1 MGKKSK
7 RNRDVS
13 KKQKSA
19 RRVQQGGFTNTIA
32 TSDAAAVVDRE
43 IEPSST
49 SASSIRRDP
58 NDSLGQ
64 LVEKGDYEG
73 ILKLESD
80 AILQATVVEGTEP
93 QTASSIY
100 LVIARAF
107 VETGL
112 SSMIAREKAI
122 RYLER
127 SFALSEKEKHY
138 QGNLH
143 VHECMKLLVPIYLQ
157 EGRHDEAVA
166 AVKRLTAS
174 IPQHELIDPDL
185 ILNFVPEFSK
195 SSLNKEVID
204 ILTMF
209 LGTINRSWDKEKRAT
224 AYFVFG
230 KAYNCLTEYEKAAL
244 FLHKALAITENPE
257 RKSAVLC
264 QIGLLS
270 NCMCNYDDALAA
282 LNQALEILSAESGER
297 RRREMST
304 DKWSQHTALVV
315 HAQIGHVLSEQ
326 GNHDLEALES
336 YERALVINVIIK
348 EDDLGDAQNLGA
360 MYHGIGVVHA
370 RLGNWDEAIKALKLA
385 YSYIVGTDA
394 HDIKPM
400 RLSKYCEEIGR
411 VRLDQYFWD
420 ERLLLDTQEREN
432 VVMEAATF
440 SRKSMEYL
448 SYSNNTILICAQVA
462 YLMDRIEEANKFLMA
477 YFEAEMEKK
486 HGIYCRSCERKA
498 GNGTDIKICR
508 NCQVVDYCSEAHQ
521 TLEWRRGRL
530 SHKVMCPFLKRY
542 RLVVKAENRIDAE
555 PVEDI
560 CKDFF
565 ETVCVFKYVA

>member
-204 ILTMF
+204 ILSMF
-209 LGTINRSWDKEKRAT
+209 LGTINRSWHKGERAK
-224 AYFVFG
+224 AYLVFG
-230 KAYNCLTEYEKAAL
+230 EGYTNLSEYEKADS
-244 FLHKALAITENPE
+244 FLRKALAITENQLI
-257 RKSAVLC
+257 RVTVLC
-264 QIGLLS
+264 QMGS
-270 NCMCNYDDALAA
+270 MSRFACNYDDALTV
-282 LNQALEILSAESGER
+282 LNQALEILSSEKFGER
-297 RRREMST
+297 SKSDDR
-304 DKWSQHTALVV
+304 WSKHTASV
-315 HAQIGHVLSEQ
+315 HLYIGDVLSEQ
-326 GNHDLEALES
+326 GKRDDEALAS
-336 YERALVINVIIK
+336 FKRAIVIMK
-348 EDDLGDAQNLGA
+348 EHHPEDDGSTVAA
-360 MYHGIGVVHA
+360 MYQGIGLVHA
-370 RLGNWDEAIKALKLA
+370 RLGNWDESIDFLYLA
-385 YSYIVGTDA
+385 HSSFGTDA
-394 HDIKPM
+394 DRMIDRFRAGLFEQIVK
-400 RLSKYCEEIGR
+400 

-420 ERLLLDTQEREN
+420 ERLLHDKQELREN
-432 VVMEAATF
+432 ILMEAAHF
-440 SRKSMEYL
+440 SQALTKAGIHIDDAYL
-448 SYSNNTILICAQVA
+448 VDAQVA
-462 YLMDRIEEANKFLMA
+462 YFIAEEIEHANELLIM
-477 YFEAEMEKK
+477 YFEGEVKK
-486 HGIYCRSCERKA
+486 KQQICCRTCSRIA
-498 GNGTDIKICR
+498 GNGTDIKTCR
-508 NCQVVDYCSEAHQ
+508 NCQVVDHCSEAHQ
-521 TLEWRRGRL
+521 TLAWRRGRL

-542 RLVVKAENRIDAE
+542 RLVAKAENRIDTE

-565 ETVCVFKYVA
+565 ETVCVLKYGV